1 MTTHET
7 DMTLQET
14 HQKFLFVGF
23 KQKDKEP
30 YEREPSEMRTN
41 NTT

>member
-7 DMTLQET
+7 DMTLQEP
-14 HQKFLFVGF
+14 QKFLFVGF
-23 KQKDKEP
+23 KQKEKEP